1 MSSVID
7 SLKQQLQEIPE
18 MLNSVL
24 CLKEL
29 SGQTQLEGKWIQLT
43 NVCKIL
49 GDAARTETVR
59 TPLGNARVIED
70 LATLLQRVPSEE
82 TDFHIQALRVLGNM
96 CFDHEDNRKHVKDSG
111 VISTISPFFQCQ
123 KKELLPFICG
133 FYLNS
138 SMDYDTGITDDNCV
152 TMCMKILD
160 GIASNEEARKM
171 VADTFAVKILVKR
184 LVYELKHLE
193 HLDMLDSLACSLL
206 EIIMDDD
213 ILQNE
218 IIDLGVLDEL
228 LDFLENTSIETG
240 LAKEEKETL
249 GEIKKAVMRL
259 VVYALSTDSKMDE
272 LFNDQHLL
280 TRLMKMMI
288 NPVDVV
294 HQCAVYA
301 LGNLARSDEH
311 CIELVEKYKLSKHL
325 LDLFQRTENAT
336 FQYAILGC
344 LKHLCLPKT
353 NKPLIG
359 NENCI
364 QIVSSTL
371 DQSKDMLKRNQF
383 LSIGIIKLL
392 CTGNYKNAVKVIDG
406 GVLSLIV
413 SFIKRVDDPAAKSEA
428 TRVITNVIKTIW
440 VEEDSKDLRSKLL
453 ESDAIK
459 PIVELVCTTQFDV
472 LKNDGIMALNLV
484 FSDKH
489 YLSFMAPLFPL
500 LTTDD
505 YDVNGQKMSFVT
517 SMSNDICE
525 SKLPV
530 QIRCNICV
538 LLCQIIEAAS
548 LGKS

>member
-7 SLKQQLQEIPE
+7 NLKQQLQEIPE
-18 MLNSVL
+18 MLNSVI

-49 GDAARTETVR
+49 GDAARAETVR

-96 CFDHEDNRKHVKDSG
+96 CFDHEENRKHVKDSG
-111 VISTISPFFQCQ
+111 VISTISPFFHSQ
-123 KKELLPFICG
+123 KKELLPFVCG

-138 SMDYDTGITDDNCV
+138 SMDYDTGITDDNCI

-184 LVYELKHLE
+184 LIYELKCLE

-206 EIIMDDD
+206 EIVMDDD

-218 IIDLGVLDEL
+218 IVDLGVLDEL
-228 LDFLENTSIETG
+228 LDFLENTTIETG

-259 VVYALSTDSKMDE
+259 VVYSLSTDSKMDE

-280 TRLMKMMI
+280 SRLMKMMT
-288 NPVDVV
+288 NPVAVV

-301 LGNLARSDEH
+301 LGNLARSDDH

-344 LKHLCLPKT
+344 LKHLCLPIT

-392 CTGNYKNAVKVIDG
+392 CTGNYKNSVKVIDG
-406 GVLSLIV
+406 GVLSLII

-428 TRVITNVIKTIW
+428 TRVITNVIKAIW
-440 VEEDSKDLRSKLL
+440 VEEDSKDLRTKLL

-459 PIVELVCTTQFDV
+459 PIVELICTTQFDV

-517 SMSNDICE
+517 CMSNDICE

-530 QIRCNICV
+530 QIKCNICV
-538 LLCQIIEAAS
+538 LLCQIIEVAS